1 MDVSGV
7 LSALIAG
14 TAVGALGRLL
24 LPGHQH
30 IGVLW
35 TLVAGIAAALLGS
48 LLAAAFGLGD
58 GAGGDWLEFLI
69 QVVVAG
75 IAVAG
80 LDRWL
85 RASL

>member
-7 LSALIAG
+7 LSALVAG
-14 TAVGALGRLL
+14 TAAGVLGRLF

-35 TLVAGIAAALLGS
+35 TIVAGVAAALVGS
-48 LLAAAFGLGD
+48 LLAAVAGVGD
-58 GAGGDWLEFLI
+58 GAGGDWLEFLA
-69 QVVVAG
+69 QVVLAAL
-75 IAVAG
+75 AVAG